1 MRRPQN
7 IQIEDIYVILYEL
20 KDGIEIHFTSPH
32 RTYIEAARVLLKY
45 LEEEGFINEQPIKL
59 ITIPHSRYNGK

>member
-1 MRRPQN
+1 MRRPKN
-7 IQIEDIYVILYEL
+7 IQIEDIFVILYEL
-20 KDGIEIHFTSPH
+20 QDGIEIHFTSPR

-45 LEEEGFINEQPIKL
+45 LEEEGFVNEQPIKL